1 MSDGT
6 KSSDNDVPV
15 GGLANISFGQ
25 LEYDRPTAS
34 QIYPVLKNAILK
46 MDLEP
51 GRLISEMEVGAR
63 FGASRTPVR
72 EAFAQLREADL
83 ITTRPSRGTFVTK
96 LNLKRFLEAHFIRE
110 AIEIANVTKL
120 CDVGLSPEFE
130 RELAELIVKQQST
143 VDEDSDLAF
152 QALDDQFHLT
162 LARATGFERVAGL
175 LEREKMPLDRLRVL
189 SLRNADHQLVLIEE
203 HKRMLDTVIRRDKPA
218 AIEATR
224 IHLGSILN
232 ALSSLAKKH
241 ADYFDE

>member
-1 MSDGT
+1 M
-6 KSSDNDVPV
+6 
-15 GGLANISFGQ
+15 
-25 LEYDRPTAS
+25 EYDRPTAS

-51 GRLISEMEVGAR
+51 GRLISETEVGAR

-72 EAFAQLREADL
+72 EAFAQLRDADL

-120 CDVGLSPEFE
+120 CDVGLAPEFE
-130 RELAELIVKQQST
+130 QQLSELIVRQQAM
-143 VDEDSDLAF
+143 VDQNTDLAF

-189 SLRNADHQLVLIEE
+189 SLRSTDHQLVLIEE
-203 HKRMLDTVIRRDKPA
+203 HKQMLDTIIRRDISA

-224 IHLGSILN
+224 VHLASVLN

>member
-1 MSDGT
+1 MSDDT
-6 KSSDNDVPV
+6 KPSDKDVPL
-15 GGLANISFGQ
+15 GGLASIPFGQ

-51 GRLISEMEVGAR
+51 GRLISETEVGAR

-72 EAFAQLREADL
+72 EAFAQLRDADL

-120 CDVGLSPEFE
+120 CDVGLAPEFE
-130 RELAELIVKQQST
+130 QQLSELIVRQQAM
-143 VDEDSDLAF
+143 VDQNTDLAF

-189 SLRNADHQLVLIEE
+189 SLRSTDHQLVLIEE
-203 HKRMLDTVIRRDKPA
+203 HKQMLDTIIRRDISA

-224 IHLGSILN
+224 VHLASVLN

>member
-6 KSSDNDVPV
+6 KSSDSDVPA

-110 AIEIANVTKL
+110 AIEIANVIKL
-120 CDVGLSPEFE
+120 CDVGLAPEFE
-130 RELAELIVKQQST
+130 RELAELIVKQQSM
-143 VDEDSDLAF
+143 VDQHSDLAF

-203 HKRMLDTVIRRDKPA
+203 HKRMLDTIVRRDKSE

>member
-6 KSSDNDVPV
+6 KTSDNDVPV
-15 GGLANISFGQ
+15 GGLANIAFGQ

-120 CDVGLSPEFE
+120 CDIGLAPEFE
-130 RELAELIVKQQST
+130 QELAALIVMQQSM
-143 VDEDSDLAF
+143 VDQDSDLAF

-162 LARATGFERVAGL
+162 LARATGFERVVGL

-203 HKRMLDTVIRRDKPA
+203 HKSMLDTISRRDKSA